1 VVVQQPSGGLF
12 SAWGRNAS
20 FIAGGVVLLSGSV
33 LLLVLVL
40 AGRLRPRRIGERRR
54 KKSAASDPVTQPV
67 ELQDEITRPQQE
79 SGFPRLGR
87 RFPARLPWQQRPRTT
102 PFAYLVQVDEDGKIK
117 AETEYP
123 ITSSELTFG
132 SDPAASVLT
141 LKDPAVEPLHTRV
154 WRDEQGKFWVADM
167 GSVAGTWLNY
177 APVSTSGS
185 PLEHGDLV
193 HVAKKG
199 YRFTLS
205 RPTRPRRTVVTP
217 LTGEVRGRKEN
228 Q

>member
-1 VVVQQPSGGLF
+1 LF

-20 FIAGGVVLLSGSV
+20 IIAGGVVLLSGCV

-40 AGRLRPRRIGERRR
+40 AGRLRPRQIGERRR
-54 KKSAASDPVTQPV
+54 KRSAELDPVTQPV
-67 ELQDEITRPQQE
+67 HLEDETTKPPSEAGQAGQ
-79 SGFPRLGR
+79 GK

-102 PFAYLVQVDEDGKIK
+102 PFAYLVQVDEDGQILV
-117 AETEYP
+117 ETEYP

-154 WRDEQGKFWVADM
+154 WRDEKGKFWIADM

-177 APVSTSGS
+177 APVSGSGS

-193 HVAKKG
+193 HVAKRG
-199 YRFTLS
+199 FRFTLS

-217 LTGEVRGRKEN
+217 LDDQPHGSKDN
-228 Q
+228 